1 MLPQKYKKPNGS
13 IIGLVSIGT
22 YAVKELWISV
32 HLNTFFLIFME
43 ITWGLLHIKQG
54 ALQFSQVTTIFVIY
68 IWIKTGWVGD
78 VDLTCPTF
86 SDYMTK
92 NV

>member
-54 ALQFSQVTTIFVIY
+54 AL
-68 IWIKTGWVGD
+68 
-78 VDLTCPTF
+78 
-86 SDYMTK
+86 
-92 NV
+92 